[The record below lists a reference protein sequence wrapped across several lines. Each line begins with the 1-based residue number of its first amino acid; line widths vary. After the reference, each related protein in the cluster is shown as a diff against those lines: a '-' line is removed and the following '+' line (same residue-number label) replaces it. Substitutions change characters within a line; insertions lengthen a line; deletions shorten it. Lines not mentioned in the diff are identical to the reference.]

1 MNFGEKLKSMR
12 IEKGISLRK
21 LAESIGVS
29 APYLSD
35 VERGQRSSLSA
46 EHLVRVGDAL
56 SLSEEERRDLFDC
69 AANSRGEAV
78 ASDVLMYAGEVK
90 TVSAALRKAR
100 ELNLGDEEWLQIIEE
115 MERKRRK

>member
-1 MNFGEKLKSMR
+1 MKAMR

-21 LAESIGVS
+21 LADEIGVS

-35 VERGQRSSLSA
+35 VERGQRNSLSP
-46 EHLVRVGDAL
+46 EHLKKVADVLR
-56 SLSEEERRDLFDC
+56 LSEDERRTLFDS
-69 AANSRGEAV
+69 AAESRGEAV
-78 ASDVLMYAGEVK
+78 ASDVLLYAGEVK

-115 MERKRRK
+115 MEKKRK